1 MTEHFDDVAEGR
13 VLPVDLEAEQAVLG
27 GMMLSR
33 DAVNQVMEV
42 VGAAAF
48 YRPAH
53 QMIFDAICDLHAE
66 GKLADVVTLNG
77 ELARRGQSA
86 VTGGPVYL
94 TGLPNQIASAANA
107 GYHAKRVVDVAAFR
121 ALVQA
126 GISISQL
133 GYDGE
138 GDPADAVE
146 RARDLIAS
154 IDSTPVDS
162 DALVSTSEVFQ
173 ELVDDLDAPADT
185 SGLVPMPYADLA
197 HVLPGLKPGQMMIVG
212 ARPGCGKSIVA
223 ADIAR
228 HAAMKHQI
236 GTVMF
241 SLEMTRREMGMR
253 IAAAEGSIDL
263 GRMSKREMTSEDW
276 QRLAGVKERF
286 DGAPFWMSDDFNI
299 GLAHIR
305 AHLSRLTRKHKV
317 GLVIV
322 DYLQLM
328 SPGGK
333 AENRQIE
340 VSAMSRGL
348 KKLAGEYGVAV
359 VVLSQLNRESTKR
372 ADKRPQLSD
381 LRESGSLEQDSDVVL
396 MLHREDLLEEDSPRS
411 GEIDLLLE
419 KNRGGKPKV
428 TITCAFQGHYSRIV
442 DMAGTGW
449 TGGVR

>member
-1 MTEHFDDVAEGR
+1 MTEFDDIVGDR
-13 VLPVDLEAEQAVLG
+13 MPPNDIGAEQAVLG
-27 GMMLSR
+27 GMLLSR
-33 DAVNQVMEV
+33 DAINRAMEIV
-42 VGAAAF
+42 ATGDF
-48 YRPAH
+48 FRPAH
-53 QMIFDAICDLHAE
+53 QMIFDAITDLHTRGE
-66 GKLADVVTLNG
+66 KVDVLVVNTELSKRG
-77 ELARRGQSA
+77 EALRC
-86 VTGGPVYL
+86 GGPAHLFGL
-94 TGLPNQIASAANA
+94 TEKIPAAANT
-107 GYHAKRVVDVAAFR
+107 GYYAKRVKDVAILRKLTEVGTAISQIGYTGAGEVGELVEEAR
-121 ALVQA
+121 ALIAEV
-126 GISISQL
+126 
-133 GYDGE
+133 
-138 GDPADAVE
+138 DA
-146 RARDLIAS
+146 
-154 IDSTPVDS
+154 TPVDG
-162 DALVSTSEVFQ
+162 DALVSTSVVFQ

-185 SGLVPMPYADLA
+185 SGLVPMPYTDLA

-212 ARPGCGKSIVA
+212 ARPGAGKSIVA

-228 HAAMKHQI
+228 HAAMKHSI

-253 IAAAEGSIDL
+253 IAAAEGSIDI
-263 GRMSKREMTSEDW
+263 GRMSKREMTTEDW

-286 DGAPFWMSDDFNI
+286 DGAPFWMADDFNI
-299 GLAHIR
+299 GLSHIR
-305 AHLSRLTRKHKV
+305 AHLSRLSRRHKV

-328 SPGGK
+328 SPGAK

-396 MLHREDLLEEDSPRS
+396 MLHREDLQEEDSPRS
-411 GEIDLLLE
+411 GEVDLLLE

-428 TITCAFQGHYSRIV
+428 TVTCAFQGHYSRIV

-449 TGGVR
+449 GR

>member
-1 MTEHFDDVAEGR
+1 MTDHFDDIVGDRMPPSDIDAER
-13 VLPVDLEAEQAVLG
+13 AALG
-27 GMMLSR
+27 GMLLWKG
-33 DAVNQVMEV
+33 AINQVMEIV
-42 VGAAAF
+42 TAVDF

-53 QMIFDAICDLHAE
+53 QMIFDAICDLHTQGEPADVIAVNAE
-66 GKLADVVTLNG
+66 LAKRGEAIRVGGALYLHGLADTDTIP
-77 ELARRGQSA
+77 A
-86 VTGGPVYL
+86 
-94 TGLPNQIASAANA
+94 AANA
-107 GYHAKRVVDVAAFR
+107 GWYAKRVKDVAILR
-121 ALVQA
+121 KLVEVGTA
-126 GISISQL
+126 ISEI
-133 GYDGE
+133 GYTGSGE
-138 GDPADAVE
+138 AADLVE
-146 RARDLIAS
+146 HARSLMS
-154 IDSTPVDS
+154 EVDSAPVDA
-162 DALVSTSEVFQ
+162 DALVKTSVVFQ
-173 ELVDDLDAPADT
+173 ELVDDLDAPVDT

-212 ARPGCGKSIVA
+212 ARPGAGKSVVA

-228 HAAMKHQI
+228 HAAMKHDI

-263 GRMSKREMTSEDW
+263 GRMSKREMTAEDW

-305 AHLSRLTRKHKV
+305 SHLSRLTRKHKV
-317 GLVIV
+317 GLVLV

-340 VSAMSRGL
+340 VSSMSRGL

-381 LRESGSLEQDSDVVL
+381 LRESGSLEQDSDVVML
-396 MLHREDLLEEDSPRS
+396 LHREDLLEEDSPRS
-411 GEIDLLLE
+411 GEIDLLVE

-442 DMAGTGW
+442 DMAGTNW
-449 TGGVR
+449 GGA